1 MGVFMKARFSTF
13 VTSHTNSNA
22 VRLALFVLTLAAMA
36 LAGAAPDAT
45 PGQ

>member
-1 MGVFMKARFSTF
+1 MKARFSSF
-13 VTSHTNSNA
+13 VLSKYNSNA
-22 VRLALFVLTLAAMA
+22 LRLALFVLTLAALA